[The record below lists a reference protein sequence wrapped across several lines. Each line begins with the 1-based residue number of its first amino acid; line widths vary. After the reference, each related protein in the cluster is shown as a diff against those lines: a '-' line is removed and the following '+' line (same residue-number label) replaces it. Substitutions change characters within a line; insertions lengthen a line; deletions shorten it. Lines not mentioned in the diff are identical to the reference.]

1 MTELIQD
8 IHEVS
13 LENGLKDI
21 ITKHTYLFKKKSLSK
36 SSEILLDFILLAK
49 KRLFTAVTLIHV
61 NTSWL
66 H

>member
-21 ITKHTYLFKKKSLSK
+21 ITKHTYLLKKKACRRVRKFYWILYCWQKADCLLQLS
-36 SSEILLDFILLAK
+36 
-49 KRLFTAVTLIHV
+49 
-61 NTSWL
+61 
-66 H
+66 